1 MISSSDLHWQRGLHP
16 GSISALATSA
26 APIYFKPLER
36 GSPPKLYVDG
46 ALHANLP
53 VDYALW
59 ETQKIWPPLGTRR
72 AISELQDVNNIND
85 KIVTPI
91 NEVRLDDPQSSAQRS
106 ASINIEPPAYDREV
120 PLDVLVSIGTGKQT
134 REDKYPNAFEIGGLK
149 QVYLSFI
156 KALDTESAWEDF
168 RRKRSY
174 NEYRHHRLNVPLHG
188 SYVGLDDWK
197 AMNILNKAVQEHFQ
211 HSDEQMNA
219 VQDIAARVIA
229 SLLFFEPDPPDIRLQ
244 LPDRMHRIHGQI
256 WCRLPKESHALILL
270 IDRIC
275 AFKYL
280 DENLKFPNQWVP
292 GKCFG
297 AFERVFKSLLDSGC
311 LLARHVLRLN
321 AYLRIEMLTQNCS
334 IVPLGDGWK
343 FRIRTEGEHF
353 AIPITIKTMD
363 PNSRIHVAVTLKDV
377 KHGSDPISERT
388 FTISGFPII
397 FKDLEAVVTAQ

>member
-1 MISSSDLHWQRGLHP
+1 MKTSNQRKLESGKRGLTLSRDSHWQRDLHL

-26 APIYFKPLER
+26 APIYFKPLERGER

-59 ETQKIWPPLGTRR
+59 ETQKIWPPFGARR
-72 AISELQDVNNIND
+72 AISELQDVNDIND
-85 KIVTPI
+85 KIATI
-91 NEVRLDDPQSSAQRS
+91 MNEIRPDDPESSTQRS
-106 ASINIEPPAYDREV
+106 ASINIEPPAYGGEV
-120 PLDVLVSIGTGKQT
+120 HLDFLVSIGTGKQT

-174 NEYRHHRLNVPLHG
+174 NKFRHHRLNVPLHG

-197 AMNILNKAVQEHFQ
+197 SMNILNKAVQEHFQ
-211 HSDEQMNA
+211 HSSNQMNA
-219 VQDIAARVIA
+219 VQDIAAQLIA
-229 SLLFFEPDPPDIRLQ
+229 GLLFFEPTPPDTHLQ
-244 LPDRMHRIHGQI
+244 PLDRMHRIRGQI

-275 AFKYL
+275 AFRYL
-280 DENLKFPNQWVP
+280 EENVKFPNQWVP

-297 AFERVFKSLLDSGC
+297 AFEFD
-311 LLARHVLRLN
+311 
-321 AYLRIEMLTQNCS
+321 Q
-334 IVPLGDGWK
+334 
-343 FRIRTEGEHF
+343 
-353 AIPITIKTMD
+353 
-363 PNSRIHVAVTLKDV
+363 
-377 KHGSDPISERT
+377 
-388 FTISGFPII
+388 
-397 FKDLEAVVTAQ
+397 